1 MQPLRDPRPTPDLK
15 ICGITDPEQAQAIA
29 QMGVQ
34 AIGVIGVP
42 ATPRFVEPAQRRALF
57 QLLEH
62 QHPQLHRVWVV
73 ADPDDAALEEALNG
87 AGQPSVVQLHGSESD
102 ERCQHLKQRYPRQ
115 QWWKALRVRE
125 PDDLKQLEQY
135 APHVDALL
143 LDAWSADQLGG
154 TGHRIPLDW
163 LAETELSVPW
173 WLAGGVSAEWVPELL
188 SRVTPQGLDASSRL
202 EERPGWKNLDKV
214 QALVEAVRSTVKSR
228 S

>member
-1 MQPLRDPRPTPDLK
+1 MRDPRPTPDLK
-15 ICGITDPEQAQAIA
+15 ICGITNREQAHAIA

-57 QLLEH
+57 QLLEE
-62 QHPQLHRVWVV
+62 QHPKLHRVWVV
-73 ADPDDAALEEALNG
+73 ADPNDAALEEALYG

-102 ERCQHLKQRYPRQ
+102 ERCQRLKQRYPRQ
-115 QWWKALRVRE
+115 QWWKALRVRKPE
-125 PDDLKQLEQY
+125 DLKQLEQY
-135 APHVDALL
+135 VPHVDALL
-143 LDAWSADQLGG
+143 LDAWSPDQLGG

-163 LAETELSVPW
+163 VHETELSVPW

-188 SRVTPQGLDASSRL
+188 SRVTPQGIDASSRL

-214 QALVEAVRSTVKSR
+214 QALVEAVKHG
-228 S
+228 

>member
-42 ATPRFVEPAQRRALF
+42 ATPRFVEPAQRRGLF
-57 QLLEH
+57 QLLEQ

-87 AGQPSVVQLHGSESD
+87 AGQPSVVQLHGSELD
-102 ERCQHLKQRYPRQ
+102 QRCQHLKQRYPRQ

-214 QALVEAVRSTVKSR
+214 QALVEAVRSR
-228 S
+228 P

>member
-1 MQPLRDPRPTPDLK
+1 MQPLRDPRPTPNLK

-42 ATPRFVEPAQRRALF
+42 ATPRFVEPAQRRGLF
-57 QLLEH
+57 QLLEQ

-102 ERCQHLKQRYPRQ
+102 ERCQHLKQRYPRK

-125 PDDLKQLEQY
+125 PNDLKQLEQY

-143 LDAWSADQLGG
+143 LDAWNADQLGG

-163 LAETELSVPW
+163 LAETC
-173 WLAGGVSAEWVPELL
+173 LL
-188 SRVTPQGLDASSRL
+188 YTSDAAD
-202 EERPGWKNLDKV
+202 E
-214 QALVEAVRSTVKSR
+214 
-228 S
+228 

>member
-1 MQPLRDPRPTPDLK
+1 MRDPRPTPDLK
-15 ICGITDPEQAQAIA
+15 ICGITDPEQAHAIA

-57 QLLEH
+57 QLLEE
-62 QHPQLHRVWVV
+62 QHPKLHRVWVV
-73 ADPDDAALEEALNG
+73 ADPDDAALKEALKG

-102 ERCQHLKQRYPRQ
+102 ERCQRLKQLYPRQ

-125 PDDLKQLEQY
+125 PEDLKQLEQY
-135 APHVDALL
+135 APYVDALL

-154 TGHRIPLDW
+154 TGNRIPLDW
-163 LAETELSVPW
+163 IRETELTVPW

-214 QALVEAVRSTVKSR
+214 QALVEAVKQG
-228 S
+228 

>member
-1 MQPLRDPRPTPDLK
+1 MQPLRDPRPTPNLK

-42 ATPRFVEPAQRRALF
+42 ATPRFVEPGQRRALF
-57 QLLEH
+57 QLLE
-62 QHPQLHRVWVV
+62 QEHPQLHRVWVV

-102 ERCQHLKQRYPRQ
+102 QRCQHLKQRYPRQ

-135 APHVDALL
+135 AHHVDALL

-163 LAETELSVPW
+163 VRETELSVPW

-188 SRVTPQGLDASSRL
+188 SRVNPQGLDASSRL

-214 QALVEAVRSTVKSR
+214 QALVEAVKQG
-228 S
+228 

>member
-1 MQPLRDPRPTPDLK
+1 MRDPRPTPDLK
-15 ICGITDPEQAQAIA
+15 ICGITNREQAHAIA

-42 ATPRFVEPAQRRALF
+42 ATPRFVEPAQRRDLF
-57 QLLEH
+57 QLLEE
-62 QHPQLHRVWVV
+62 QHPKLHRVWVV

-102 ERCQHLKQRYPRQ
+102 ERCQRLKQRYPRQ
-115 QWWKALRVRE
+115 QWWKALRVRKPE
-125 PDDLKQLEQY
+125 DLKQLEQY
-135 APHVDALL
+135 VPHVDALL
-143 LDAWSADQLGG
+143 LDAWSPDQLGG

-163 LAETELSVPW
+163 VHETELSVPW

-188 SRVTPQGLDASSRL
+188 SRVTPQGLDASSQL

-214 QALVEAVRSTVKSR
+214 KALVEAVKSR
-228 S
+228 R

>member
-57 QLLEH
+57 QMLEE
-62 QHPQLHRVWVV
+62 QHPLLHRVWVV
-73 ADPDDAALEEALNG
+73 ANPDDAALEEALNG
-87 AGQPSVVQLHGSESD
+87 AGQPSVVQLHGGESV
-102 ERCQHLKQRYPRQ
+102 ECCQRLKQRYPRQ
-115 QWWKALRVRE
+115 QWWKALQVRK
-125 PDDLKQLEQY
+125 PDDLKQLEHY

-143 LDAWSADQLGG
+143 IDAWSADQLGG

-163 LAETELSVPW
+163 VRETELSVPW

-188 SRVTPQGLDASSRL
+188 SRVNPQGLDASSRL

-214 QALVEAVRSTVKSR
+214 QALVEAVKQG
-228 S
+228 

>member
-57 QLLEH
+57 QLLEQ

-87 AGQPSVVQLHGSESD
+87 AGQPSVVQLHGSESN
-102 ERCQHLKQRYPRQ
+102 EHCQRLKRATPGSSGGKRCGCVNPTISSSSSSTRPMWMLCCSMPG
-115 QWWKALRVRE
+115 
-125 PDDLKQLEQY
+125 
-135 APHVDALL
+135 APINWA
-143 LDAWSADQLGG
+143 APG
-154 TGHRIPLDW
+154 TGSPLIGW
-163 LAETELSVPW
+163 PKPSFRCR
-173 WLAGGVSAEWVPELL
+173 GGW
-188 SRVTPQGLDASSRL
+188 QG
-202 EERPGWKNLDKV
+202 E
-214 QALVEAVRSTVKSR
+214 
-228 S
+228 

>member
-57 QLLEH
+57 QMLEE
-62 QHPQLHRVWVV
+62 QHPLLHRVWVV
-73 ADPDDAALEEALNG
+73 ANPDDAALEEALNG
-87 AGQPSVVQLHGSESD
+87 VGQPSVVQLHGGESV
-102 ERCQHLKQRYPRQ
+102 ECCQRLKQRYPRQ

-125 PDDLKQLEQY
+125 PDDLKQLEHY

-154 TGHRIPLDW
+154 TGYRIPLDW
-163 LAETELSVPW
+163 VRETELSVPW

-188 SRVTPQGLDASSRL
+188 SRVNPQGLDASSRL

-214 QALVEAVRSTVKSR
+214 QALVEAVKQG
-228 S
+228 

>member
-1 MQPLRDPRPTPDLK
+1 MRDPRPNPDLK
-15 ICGITDPEQAQAIA
+15 ICGITNREQAHAIA

-57 QLLEH
+57 QLLEE
-62 QHPQLHRVWVV
+62 QHPKLHRVWVV
-73 ADPDDAALEEALNG
+73 ADPDDAALEEALTG
-87 AGQPSVVQLHGSESD
+87 AGMPSVVQLHGSESE
-102 ERCQHLKQRYPRQ
+102 ERCQRLKHRYPRQ

-125 PDDLKQLEQY
+125 PVDLKQLEQY

-143 LDAWSADQLGG
+143 LDAWSSDQLGG
-154 TGHRIPLDW
+154 TGHRIPIDL

-173 WLAGGVSAEWVPELL
+173 WLAGGVSAEWVPDLL

-214 QALVEAVRSTVKSR
+214 QALVEAVKQG
-228 S
+228 

>member
-42 ATPRFVEPAQRRALF
+42 GTPRYVEPPQRRALF
-57 QLLEH
+57 QLLEE
-62 QHPQLHRVWVV
+62 QHPELHRVWVV
-73 ADPDDAALEEALNG
+73 ANTDDAALEEALNG

-102 ERCQHLKQRYPRQ
+102 QRCQHLKECYPRQ

-214 QALVEAVRSTVKSR
+214 QALVEALRSR
-228 S
+228 P

>member
-1 MQPLRDPRPTPDLK
+1 MRDPRPTPDLK
-15 ICGITDPEQAQAIA
+15 ICGITNREQAHAIA

-57 QLLEH
+57 QLLEE
-62 QHPQLHRVWVV
+62 QHPKLHRVWVV

-87 AGQPSVVQLHGSESD
+87 AGQPSVVQLHGSESE
-102 ERCQHLKQRYPRQ
+102 ERCQRLKQLYPCQ

-125 PDDLKQLEQY
+125 PDDLKQLEHY

-143 LDAWSADQLGG
+143 IDAWSADQLGG

-163 LAETELSVPW
+163 VRETELSVPW

-188 SRVTPQGLDASSRL
+188 SRVNPQGLDASSRL

-214 QALVEAVRSTVKSR
+214 QALVEAVKRG
-228 S
+228 

>member
-1 MQPLRDPRPTPDLK
+1 MHPLRDHRPAPALK
-15 ICGITDPEQAQAIA
+15 ICGITDIEQALAIA
-29 QMGVQ
+29 RMGVQ

-42 ATPRFVEPAQRRALF
+42 QTPRFVEPPQRRALF
-57 QLLEH
+57 QKLEEH
-62 QHPQLHRVWVV
+62 DPHLHRVWVV

-87 AGQPSVVQLHGSESD
+87 AGQPSVVQLHGSESST
-102 ERCQHLKQRYPRQ
+102 RCQALKQRYPRQ
-115 QWWKALRVRE
+115 QLWKALRVRE
-125 PDDLKQLEQY
+125 PEDLQQLEHY

-188 SRVTPQGLDASSRL
+188 SRVAPQGLDASSRL

-214 QALVEAVRSTVKSR
+214 QALVEAVQTT
-228 S
+228 

>member
-1 MQPLRDPRPTPDLK
+1 MRDPRPTPDLK
-15 ICGITDPEQAQAIA
+15 ICGITDVEQALAIA

-42 ATPRFVEPAQRRALF
+42 QTPRYLESPQRRALF
-57 QLLEH
+57 QKLEE
-62 QHPQLHRVWVV
+62 QHPPLHRVWVV
-73 ADPDDAALEEALNG
+73 ADPDDAVLEEALNG
-87 AGQPSVVQLHGSESD
+87 AGQPTVVQLHGKESSA
-102 ERCQHLKQRYPRQ
+102 RCQTLKQRYPRQ

-125 PDDLKQLEQY
+125 PDDLQQLDHY

-163 LAETELSVPW
+163 LGETELTVPW

-188 SRVTPQGLDASSRL
+188 SRVSPHGLDASSRL

-214 QALVEAVRSTVKSR
+214 QALVEAVQAN
-228 S
+228 

>member
-87 AGQPSVVQLHGSESD
+87 AGQPSVVQLHGGESV
-102 ERCQHLKQRYPRQ
+102 ECCQRLKQSYPRQ

-125 PDDLKQLEQY
+125 PDDLKQLEHY

-143 LDAWSADQLGG
+143 IDAWSADQLGG

-214 QALVEAVRSTVKSR
+214 QALVEAVRSR
-228 S
+228 L

>member
-1 MQPLRDPRPTPDLK
+1 MHPLRDHRPAPALK
-15 ICGITDPEQAQAIA
+15 ICGITDVEQALAIA
-29 QMGVQ
+29 RMGVQ

-42 ATPRFVEPAQRRALF
+42 QTPRFVEPPQRRALF
-57 QLLEH
+57 QKLEEH
-62 QHPQLHRVWVV
+62 APHLHRVWVV
-73 ADPDDAALEEALNG
+73 ADPNDAALEEALNG
-87 AGQPSVVQLHGSESD
+87 GGQPSVVQLHGSESSA
-102 ERCQHLKQRYPRQ
+102 RCQALKQRYPRQ

-125 PDDLKQLEQY
+125 PDDLQQLEHY

-143 LDAWSADQLGG
+143 LDAWSADQMGG

-214 QALVEAVRSTVKSR
+214 QALVEAVKSKH
-228 S
+228 

>member
-57 QLLEH
+57 QLLEE

-102 ERCQHLKQRYPRQ
+102 QRCQ
-115 QWWKALRVRE
+115 
-125 PDDLKQLEQY
+125 
-135 APHVDALL
+135 
-143 LDAWSADQLGG
+143 
-154 TGHRIPLDW
+154 T
-163 LAETELSVPW
+163 
-173 WLAGGVSAEWVPELL
+173 
-188 SRVTPQGLDASSRL
+188 
-202 EERPGWKNLDKV
+202 
-214 QALVEAVRSTVKSR
+214 
-228 S
+228 